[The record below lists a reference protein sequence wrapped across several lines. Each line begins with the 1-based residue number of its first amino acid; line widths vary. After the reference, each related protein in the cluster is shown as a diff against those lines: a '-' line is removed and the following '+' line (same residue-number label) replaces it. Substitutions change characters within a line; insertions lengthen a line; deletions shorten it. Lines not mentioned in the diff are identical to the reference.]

1 MEQHPVPRQIT
12 TFEFK
17 LIGFMTLKQ
26 FLYMAVFAPLG
37 FIVYKVI
44 PIPFLNV
51 LLGVVVFAVGAAFAF
66 IQIQDRPM
74 DVFLKNLIRRLRSPT
89 QFTYHKQDEP
99 ALYLKK
105 IYFDSDPHIVMA
117 HIDSQAKLSAY
128 LAQKNP
134 PDKAKI
140 NKKAH
145 IQNILRN
152 PGTLPKIN
160 GKAAGATKIP
170 NSYYIPP
177 TKKSN
182 QDDLLQMQASL
193 RQPYFTG
200 VIKNNKQIPLPGV
213 LVYVKD
219 QSNNV
224 LRLLKTN
231 PHGIFASYSP
241 LPTGDYVV
249 EIRDPNEGYF
259 FDTMKIELDS
269 DHPVLMNFYSKEI
282 L

>member
-1 MEQHPVPRQIT
+1 MNP
-12 TFEFK
+12 FESSSY
-17 LIGFMTLKQ
+17 LSADSADYI
-26 FLYMAVFAPLG
+26 
-37 FIVYKVI
+37 
-44 PIPFLNV
+44 
-51 LLGVVVFAVGAAFAF
+51 
-66 IQIQDRPM
+66 D
-74 DVFLKNLIRRLRSPT
+74 
-89 QFTYHKQDEP
+89 
-99 ALYLKK
+99 ALYE
-105 IYFDSDPHIVMA
+105 
-117 HIDSQAKLSAY
+117 AY
-128 LAQKNP
+128 LDDPNQVEPHWRAYFSS
-134 PDKAKI
+134 
-140 NKKAH
+140 
-145 IQNILRN
+145 
-152 PGTLPKIN
+152 LPKIN

-170 NSYYIPP
+170 NSYYLPQI
-177 TKKSN
+177 KKGN
-182 QDDLLQMQASL
+182 QDNLSQMQASL